1 VQIFNYDPATG
12 RYLGASK
19 ADSDPMR
26 PGEFLEAAF
35 TTRKE
40 PPTAPVGHVAVF
52 DRQADAWGL
61 HALTAQEVADEAND
75 PASPEGMARAERER
89 LLRACDWV
97 VLRAY
102 EADERVPEAWAA
114 YRQALRDVPSQE
126 GFPDSVNWPQAPA
139 A

>member
-1 VQIFNYDPATG
+1 MQIFNFDPATG
-12 RYLGASK
+12 RYLGASQ
-19 ADSDPMR
+19 ADPDPMR
-26 PGEFLEAAF
+26 HGEWLLPAF
-35 TTRKE
+35 STPKE
-40 PPTAPVGHVAVF
+40 PPTVPAGHVAAF
-52 DRQADAWGL
+52 DRAADAWGL
-61 HALTAQEVADEAND
+61 HALTAQEVAQEAND
-75 PASPEGMARAERER
+75 PATPEGAVRAERER

-102 EADERVPEAWAA
+102 EAGEPVPEAWAA